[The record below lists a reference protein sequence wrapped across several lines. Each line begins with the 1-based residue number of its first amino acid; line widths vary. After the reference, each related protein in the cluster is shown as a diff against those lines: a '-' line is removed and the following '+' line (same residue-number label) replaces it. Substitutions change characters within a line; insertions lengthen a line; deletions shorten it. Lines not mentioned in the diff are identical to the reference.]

1 MKKPFFPLGIFGAA
15 LSLALLSC
23 DLLRAAP
30 FEVSAWSPGAGF
42 HDSGGDLS
50 LSLSFSQ
57 NPDRASVERHFSLTE
72 DGNRVKGAFLWEGRR
87 MVFLPRAPLEKNRDY
102 ALGLD
107 AGAMNEKG
115 LSLDR
120 QFEGFFTTRPED
132 SRPRLVS
139 AFPENGACLYEKR
152 GELEL
157 VFSRPVSLKSLW
169 EHFSISPAMNGLWS
183 RGAGEGSVCF
193 TPAEPWRQGQR
204 YEIRVSASLA
214 GETGKT
220 LGKEWVSVFTA
231 GDDRVKPFLK
241 SAWRMEKGGVLEALE
256 EDIPPPSGVFAEI
269 RENPG
274 WGKDSRIRLV
284 FSEPVDT
291 ALLKSRFTAEPA
303 PSLVLENEPGFN
315 EEVIFRFTGP
325 PAWGSRFSF
334 QLQAG
339 VRDAAGNES
348 EGNHR
353 FWIHADSVYS
363 KPPELAGLRLPLSP
377 GKAGAEDQAL
387 AFYTPEDLFAELPIN
402 SGEGQYPYGE
412 AVRVWIELYFD
423 TAPGA
428 SVDAFT
434 VMELFRI
441 ETSNNVLGFSP
452 RSIRAENFSVPE
464 AQAGRE
470 SCVRLEIQGDLTN
483 TINAGLVNFRIDPG
497 LRDSLGNQSENAF
510 WISLLK

>member
-1 MKKPFFPLGIFGAA
+1 MKKMIRSAA
-15 LSLALLSC
+15 LAAALFPVLLSC
-23 DLLRAAP
+23 DLLRVSP
-30 FEVSAWSPGAGF
+30 FEVSAWSPGTGF
-42 HDSGGDLS
+42 HDSAGDLS
-50 LSLSFSQ
+50 LSLSFSHD
-57 NPDRASVERHFSLTE
+57 PDRASVERYFSLTE
-72 DGNRVKGAFLWEGRR
+72 DGSRIRGTFLWEGRR
-87 MVFLPRAPLEKNRDY
+87 MIFLPRAPLEENRDY
-102 ALGLD
+102 ALSLAD
-107 AGAMNEKG
+107 GAMDGKG

-139 AFPENGACLYEKR
+139 VFPENGACLYEKR

-157 VFSRPVSLKSLW
+157 VFSPPVSLKSLW
-169 EHFSISPAMNGLWS
+169 ESVSLSPAMNGAWS

-193 TPAEPWRQGQR
+193 TPEEPWKQGQR
-204 YEIRVSASLA
+204 YEIRIAASLA

-220 LGKEWVSVFTA
+220 LGREWVSVFNA

-241 SAWRMEKGGVLEALE
+241 SAWRMENGGVLEALE
-256 EDIPPPSGVFAEI
+256 EDLPPPSGVLAEV

-284 FSEPVDT
+284 FSEPVDM
-291 ALLKSRFTAEPA
+291 ALVKSCLVAEPA
-303 PSLVLENEPGFN
+303 PSLVLENEPGFG
-315 EEVIFRFTGP
+315 EEIIFRFAEP

-334 QLQAG
+334 QLKAG

-353 FWIHADSVYS
+353 FLMYADSVYS
-363 KPPELAGLRLPLSP
+363 KPPSLAGLRLPLAP
-377 GKAGAEDQAL
+377 GKTGAEDQAL
-387 AFYTPEDLFAELPIN
+387 SFYTPEDLFAELPIN
-402 SGEGQYPYGE
+402 SGEGQYPYKE
-412 AVRVWIELYFD
+412 AVRTWIELYFD

-434 VMELFRI
+434 VMELFQI
-441 ETSNNVLGFSP
+441 ETSNKVLDFSP
-452 RSIRAENFSVPE
+452 RSIRAENFSIPE

-497 LRDSLGNQSENAF
+497 LRDSLGNQSESAF